1 MKLINLDLRPGVKQL
16 RSFGFIAL
24 AAFGLLGALI
34 YWKGS
39 FFGIQLDEATR
50 GVAFTAWGIGILS
63 GFFSL
68 VYPRANRP
76 LYVGLSL
83 VAYPI
88 GFVVSHLIMAFLFY
102 IVITPVGLLF
112 RLLGRDPLKRRFDP
126 QAESYWE
133 PHVPREEKKLY
144 FRQF

>member
-1 MKLINLDLRPGVKQL
+1 MKLVNLDLRPGVKQL

-24 AAFGLLGALI
+24 AAFGLLGTLI

-39 FFGIQLDEATR
+39 FFGIQLGEATR
-50 GVAFTAWGIGILS
+50 GVAFTFWGIAVLS
-63 GFFSL
+63 ALFSL
-68 VYPRANRP
+68 VYPRANHP
-76 LYVGLSL
+76 LYVVLSL

-88 GFVVSHLIMAFLFY
+88 GFVVSHVIMAFLFY
-102 IVITPVGLLF
+102 VVITPVGLVF
-112 RLLGRDPLKRRFDP
+112 RLIGRDPLHRRFDP

-133 PHVPREEKKLY
+133 PHVPRKQKRSY